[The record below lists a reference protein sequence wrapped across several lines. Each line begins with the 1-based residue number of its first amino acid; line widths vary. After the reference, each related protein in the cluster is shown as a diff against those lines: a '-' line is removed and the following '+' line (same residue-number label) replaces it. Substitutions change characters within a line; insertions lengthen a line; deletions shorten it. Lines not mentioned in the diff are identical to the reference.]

1 MTREEKQKLN
11 TLVAQNVEELMKR
24 LDLSQRE
31 LAHKIGKSEAEVS
44 RWLTGRNG
52 FGTRSVQMLSR
63 VLGQDVTKPLLA
75 LGSGG
80 EVFEPRTT
88 PLHRRKRALITGVTG
103 QDGSYLSE
111 FLLAKDYEVHG
122 IIRRSSVDY
131 RERIAHLEG
140 TPHFHLHYADMGD
153 SMSIVKVVDKVR
165 PDEIYNLAAQSHVQV
180 SFDSPEFTAD
190 VDAVGVLRIL
200 EAVRACHLEKT
211 CRVYQASTS
220 ELYGKV
226 EQVPQNENT
235 PFHPYSPYAVAK
247 LYGYWIIKEY
257 REAYNMFC
265 CSGILFNHESERR
278 GETFVTRKI
287 TLAAAR
293 ISQGLQDCVYLGNL
307 SSLRDWGYAKD
318 YVECMWLILQQDKP
332 EDFVI
337 ATGVQHSVREFATEA
352 FKQVGITLEFR
363 GEGMNETGIC
373 VAGPDNLVGK
383 TLVAVSK
390 DFYRPTDV
398 VNLWGDPTKAKA
410 KLHWNPTKTS
420 FNELV
425 ALMVK
430 SDVAK
435 VAGEGAANKVRTN
448 LAEYLEKGIVR

>member
-1 MTREEKQKLN
+1 MAKK
-11 TLVAQNVEELMKR
+11 
-24 LDLSQRE
+24 
-31 LAHKIGKSEAEVS
+31 
-44 RWLTGRNG
+44 
-52 FGTRSVQMLSR
+52 
-63 VLGQDVTKPLLA
+63 
-75 LGSGG
+75 
-80 EVFEPRTT
+80 
-88 PLHRRKRALITGVTG
+88 ALITGVTG

-111 FLLAKDYEVHG
+111 FLLEKGYEVHG
-122 IIRRSSVDY
+122 IIRRSSVDF

-140 TPHFHLHYADMGD
+140 KPHFHLHYADLGD
-153 SMSIVKVVDKVR
+153 SMSIVKVVDKVQ

-190 VDAVGVLRIL
+190 VDATGVLRVL

-211 CRVYQASTS
+211 CRIYQASTS

-226 EQVPQNENT
+226 EEVPQNENT

-247 LYGYWIIKEY
+247 LYGFWIVKEY

-293 ISQGLQDCVYLGNL
+293 ISQGLQDCLYLGNMD
-307 SSLRDWGYAKD
+307 SLRDWGYAKD
-318 YVECMWLILQQDKP
+318 YVECMWLILQNDKP

-337 ATGVQHSVREFATEA
+337 ATGVQHSVREFTQLA
-352 FKQVGITLEFR
+352 FRHAGIELEFK
-363 GEGMNETGIC
+363 GKGLDE
-373 VAGPDNLVGK
+373 VGVVK
-383 TLVAVSK
+383 SIDSAFCPQPSALKPGDVVVRVSP

-410 KLHWNPTKTS
+410 RLGWNPAKTS
-420 FNELV
+420 FEQLV
-425 ALMVK
+425 KLMVEH
-430 SDVAK
+430 DIAK
-435 VAGEGAANKVRTN
+435 VAAEGAAAKVRTN
-448 LAEYLEKGIVR
+448 LAEYLEKGIVK

>member
-1 MTREEKQKLN
+1 
-11 TLVAQNVEELMKR
+11 MK
-24 LDLSQRE
+24 
-31 LAHKIGKSEAEVS
+31 
-44 RWLTGRNG
+44 T
-52 FGTRSVQMLSR
+52 
-63 VLGQDVTKPLLA
+63 
-75 LGSGG
+75 
-80 EVFEPRTT
+80 
-88 PLHRRKRALITGVTG
+88 ALITGVTG

-111 FLLAKDYEVHG
+111 FLLEKGYEVHG
-122 IIRRSSVDY
+122 IIRRSSVDF

-140 TPHFHLHYADMGD
+140 KPHFHLHYADLGD
-153 SMSIVKVVDKVR
+153 SMSIVKVVDKVQ

-190 VDAVGVLRIL
+190 VDATGVLRVL

-211 CRVYQASTS
+211 CRIYQASTS

-226 EQVPQNENT
+226 EEVPQNENT

-247 LYGYWIIKEY
+247 LYGFWIVKEY

-293 ISQGLQDCVYLGNL
+293 ISQGLQDCLYLGNMD
-307 SSLRDWGYAKD
+307 SLRDWGYAKD
-318 YVECMWLILQQDKP
+318 YVECMWLILQNDRP

-337 ATGVQHSVREFATEA
+337 ATGVQHSVREFTQLA
-352 FKQVGITLEFR
+352 FRHAGIELEFK
-363 GEGMNETGIC
+363 GKGLDE
-373 VAGPDNLVGK
+373 VGVVK
-383 TLVAVSK
+383 SINNSQLSPVNSQLKPGDIVVRVSP

-410 KLHWNPTKTS
+410 RLGWNPAKTS
-420 FNELV
+420 FEQLV
-425 ALMVK
+425 KLMVEH
-430 SDVAK
+430 DVAK
-435 VAGEGAANKVRTN
+435 VAAEGAAAKVRTN
-448 LAEYLEKGIVR
+448 LAEYLEKGIVK

>member
-1 MTREEKQKLN
+1 
-11 TLVAQNVEELMKR
+11 MK
-24 LDLSQRE
+24 
-31 LAHKIGKSEAEVS
+31 
-44 RWLTGRNG
+44 T
-52 FGTRSVQMLSR
+52 
-63 VLGQDVTKPLLA
+63 
-75 LGSGG
+75 
-80 EVFEPRTT
+80 
-88 PLHRRKRALITGVTG
+88 ALITGVTG

-111 FLLAKDYEVHG
+111 FLLGKGYDVHG
-122 IIRRSSVDY
+122 IIRRSSVDF

-140 TPHFHLHYADMGD
+140 KPHFHLHYADLGD
-153 SMSIVKVVDKVR
+153 SMSIVKVVDKVH

-190 VDAVGVLRIL
+190 VDATGVLRVL

-211 CRVYQASTS
+211 CRIYQASTS

-226 EQVPQNENT
+226 EEVPQNENT

-247 LYGYWIIKEY
+247 LYGFWIVKEY

-293 ISQGLQDCVYLGNL
+293 IAQGLQDCLYLGNMD
-307 SSLRDWGYAKD
+307 SLRDWGYAKD
-318 YVECMWLILQQDKP
+318 YVECMWLILQNDKP

-337 ATGVQHSVREFATEA
+337 ATGVQHSVREFTALA
-352 FKQVGITLEFR
+352 FKHAGIELKF
-363 GEGMNETGIC
+363 EGKGINEKGI
-373 VAGPDNLVGK
+373 VVKGPEKLIGK
-383 TLVAVSK
+383 TVVAVSE

-410 KLHWNPTKTS
+410 KLGWNPNKTT
-420 FNELV
+420 FEELV
-425 ALMVK
+425 NIMVD
-430 SDVAK
+430 SDMAK
-435 VAGEGAANKVRTN
+435 VASEGAAEKVRTN
-448 LAEYLEKGIVR
+448 LAEYLEKGIVK